1 MARETGRYNYALSD
15 FIAPKKLGI
24 KDYIGAF
31 AVTVDLGTENPMS
44 FFESNNDDYNSI
56 LFKSINDRLAEAAA
70 EFLHEKTRKELWGYS
85 PNENLDNVDLIQ
97 EKYIGIRPAPGY
109 PAQPDHTEKITLFNL
124 LNVEKNAGIVLTES
138 CAMLP
143 ASSVSGLYISHPES
157 RYFGVGKIGRD
168 QVNDYAKRKGWSEVE
183 IKKWL
188 KLILSYDL

>member
-1 MARETGRYNYALSD
+1 MR
-15 FIAPKKLGI
+15 P
-24 KDYIGAF
+24 
-31 AVTVDLGTENPMS
+31 
-44 FFESNNDDYNSI
+44 SI
-56 LFKSINDRLAEAAA
+56 LLNDYSFYAIN
-70 EFLHEKTRKELWGYS
+70 FLNT
-85 PNENLDNVDLIQ
+85 
-97 EKYIGIRPAPGY
+97 
-109 PAQPDHTEKITLFNL
+109 
-124 LNVEKNAGIVLTES
+124 EKNAGIVLTES